1 MSSGTVPPPPRP
13 AEPQPG
19 PPSYEAFIDDRLRR
33 TRRQVKGVDVGG
45 GLIVLLIGT
54 LAYLL
59 AAAVIDHWVI
69 SGGLGFWGRLWLLL
83 GLLVGAGW
91 YFARRISMPL
101 IGRINPIFAA
111 YTIEQSSR
119 SLKNSLINFL
129 LLRGH
134 RREVPPP
141 VYQAIEHRAA
151 ADLSQIEIEAAVD
164 RTHVIRLGYVLAGMV
179 AVCCLYLVLSP
190 KGLLSSAARV
200 LWPWSG
206 IAAPTRVTIED
217 VKPGDA
223 AAFHGEF
230 VTVSAEVRGVNGDTV
245 ALYYSTADGQS
256 IDQGIPMTPSADGY
270 GHRYECRLPPEELG
284 LQQGVSY
291 YLTAG
296 DYTTR
301 RFTIDVQTAP
311 TIGVDQ
317 IEYNYPAYTGFPTR
331 TVKRQGDLRAIG
343 DVRAIEGTQVTIHA
357 AANRA
362 IHRAEIDLGCTG
374 LHELPMQPQH
384 PVVGG
389 IGDSHTPPPRG
400 SRSATGRFT
409 LRLDPNDPNLP
420 EYDSYQLRFRDDA
433 GRLNPRPTRHQ
444 IEVIRDLPPEIQV
457 IEPQQEEVQL
467 DKGGRLQIR
476 VRAED
481 LDFALRRV
489 VLKAECGGRSLVI
502 PPLLEKPHQGEFQQS
517 YLFEPAR
524 AKLEGDSSQPGAVG
538 LKAGDRVRYWAEA
551 EDNKEPTPGRGTS
564 AQQWI
569 TIVEPST
576 GQPPA
581 EQPDGTGQATG
592 QRSQDNQKGSPDQGH
607 DENQQPGENPTQ
619 DPAEKPKAGDQSAAQ
634 EGGPQAQGQ
643 QKDASK
649 QQPGEQGNSSE
660 PGENGV
666 KSDSGTAGEE
676 QKQSSDGQS
685 EQPAKPINP
694 ETQPGDAFEKILNH
708 RQDQQQQQGTEQ
720 PGSRQGAKQQ
730 EGAKPDGGKQ
740 QDGGKPDGGKHEEG
754 AKPDAGKQQ
763 EGGKPDAGKQQ
774 EGGKPASGKPQDGG
788 KPEASQQQKGGKPDA
803 GKPQEGGKP
812 DNSLQQEG
820 GKPDTGKQQEGGKPD
835 GGKEQGGSKP
845 AGGGQQD
852 GQQQSPGAGKT
863 SSEETGPPAAQ
874 GENRPREK
882 QSGDAGKNPGEK
894 PQSAQSPS
902 TSRDQSDSQGDTSGD
917 RSGGGEQGGGQ
928 RSKQPGAGAAGS
940 QTEAD
945 RGGSAAKQRGD
956 GQTGTRGGNQVES
969 DRKTGSSA
977 TRRGGPGSG
986 GREEPGGIGPGERK
1000 SDGSDPRGA
1009 QRPQE
1014 NPRDGSQA
1022 GSGASSGPGARGQG
1036 NPVVGGGPGEQPE
1049 GPPPSETTTTGGD
1062 EPNLDYARRATD
1074 LALEH
1079 LKDQMDQQDS
1089 ALLEKLGWTREE
1101 ARKFI
1106 QKWEQMKR
1114 AAAKSGPEGE
1124 AARRQL
1130 DGALKSLGLRAG
1142 GTQLKGGG
1150 TTTDKLHGLREASRF
1165 DPPSDWSE
1173 LFRAYSRGVAGGGR
1187 E

>member
-59 AAAVIDHWVI
+59 AAAVVDHWVV

-83 GLLVGAGW
+83 GLVVGAGW
-91 YFARRISMPL
+91 YFARRVSMPL

-129 LLRGH
+129 LLRAH

-141 VYQAIEHRAA
+141 VYQAIEQRAA

-164 RTHVIRLGYVLAGMV
+164 RMHVIRLGYVLAGMV

-190 KGLLSSAARV
+190 KSLLSSAARV

-256 IDQGIPMTPSADGY
+256 IDQSIPMMPSADGY

-284 LQQGVSY
+284 LQQNVSY

-317 IEYNYPAYTGFPTR
+317 IEYNYPAYTGLPTR

-343 DVRAIEGTQVTIHA
+343 DVRAIEGTQITIRA

-362 IHRAEIDLGCTG
+362 IRRAEIDLGCTG
-374 LHELPMQPQH
+374 LHELSMQPQH
-384 PVVGG
+384 PEG
-389 IGDSHTPPPRG
+389 T
-400 SRSATGRFT
+400 RSATGRFT

-433 GRLNPRPTRHQ
+433 GRLNPRPTRHR
-444 IEVIRDLPPEIQV
+444 IEVVRDLPPEIQIV
-457 IEPQQEEVQL
+457 EPQQEEVQL
-467 DKGGRLQIR
+467 DRAGRLQIR

-481 LDFALRRV
+481 PDFALRRV

-502 PPLLEKPHQGEFQQS
+502 PPLMEKPHQGQFQQS
-517 YLFEPAR
+517 HLFEPAR
-524 AKLEGDSSQPGAVG
+524 ARLDGDASQPGAAG

-569 TIVEPST
+569 TIVEPSS

-581 EQPDGTGQATG
+581 EQPDGTGQAAG
-592 QRSQDNQKGSPDQGH
+592 QRSQDNQKGSPDQQH
-607 DENQQPGENPTQ
+607 DQGQQPGEDHPP
-619 DPAEKPKAGDQSAAQ
+619 DAAEKPKAGEQSAAE
-634 EGGPQAQGQ
+634 EGGAQPQGQ
-643 QKDASK
+643 QGDTSSHQPAAEGDSSK
-649 QQPGEQGNSSE
+649 PGKSGD
-660 PGENGV
+660 
-666 KSDSGTAGEE
+666 KSDSGTAGKDP
-676 QKQSSDGQS
+676 QQQPDGQS
-685 EQPAKPINP
+685 EQPGKPVNP
-694 ETQPGDAFEKILNH
+694 ETQPGDAFEKILKD
-708 RQDQQQQQGTEQ
+708 RQEQQQNQQKQGNEQ
-720 PGSRQGAKQQ
+720 PGGQQGAKPQ
-730 EGAKPDGGKQ
+730 EGGNPDPSKKPDGGQPSGGNQ
-740 QDGGKPDGGKHEEG
+740 QASGKPDG
-754 AKPDAGKQQ
+754 GKQQ
-763 EGGKPDAGKQQ
+763 EGGKPDASKKPDRGQPSGGNQQ
-774 EGGKPASGKPQDGG
+774 G
-788 KPEASQQQKGGKPDA
+788 GGKPDA
-803 GKPQEGGKP
+803 GKQEEGGKPEGGKQQEAGKPDAGKEQEGGKP
-812 DNSLQQEG
+812 DA
-820 GKPDTGKQQEGGKPD
+820 GKRQEGGKPD
-835 GGKEQGGSKP
+835 GGKEQGGTKP
-845 AGGGQQD
+845 EGGGQQD
-852 GQQQSPGAGKT
+852 GQQQSPGAGQP

-882 QSGDAGKNPGEK
+882 QPGEPGKNPGESQ
-894 PQSAQSPS
+894 QSAQSPS

-940 QTEAD
+940 QTEAQ

-956 GQTGTRGGNQVES
+956 GQTGTRGGNQVETA
-969 DRKTGSSA
+969 RKTGSSA

-1000 SDGSDPRGA
+1000 SDGSNPGGA

-1014 NPRDGSQA
+1014 NPRDGGQA
-1022 GSGASSGPGARGQG
+1022 GSGVSSGPGARGQG
-1036 NPVVGGGPGEQPE
+1036 NPVVGGGPGEPPE

-1079 LKDQMDQQDS
+1079 LKDQMNQQDS

-1101 ARKFI
+1101 ARKFV

-1114 AAAKSGPEGE
+1114 EAAKSGPEGE

-1130 DGALKSLGLRAG
+1130 DGALKSLGLRPR

-1150 TTTDKLHGLREASRF
+1150 TTTDKLQGLREASRF